1 MSLALTGRVWLHLAA
16 VLAAALLAG
25 CASPARSTAE
35 PGQSWAGR
43 LALQV
48 TDRPSESFSAGFE
61 LRGHSDAGEL
71 KLDSPLVGTLG
82 VLSWRP
88 GSATLRSA
96 GQVRQFE
103 SIDALVTHVTGSP
116 MPVAALFDW
125 LRGIDSQ
132 VPGWRADLSQVAQ
145 GRVIA
150 RRIEPTPQAELRVVF
165 ER

>member
-1 MSLALTGRVWLHLAA
+1 MIRALSGRVRVLATVLLVAA
-16 VLAAALLAG
+16 VMAG
-25 CASPARSTAE
+25 CASPPRVVDA

-48 TDRPSESFSAGFE
+48 TDRPAESFSAGFE
-61 LRGHSDAGEL
+61 LRGHPDAGEL
-71 KLDSPLVGTLG
+71 KLESPLIGTLG
-82 VLSWRP
+82 VLSWQP

-96 GQVRQFE
+96 GQVRQFD

-125 LRGIDSQ
+125 LRGIDSP

-145 GRVIA
+145 GRVSA
-150 RRIEPTPQAELRVVF
+150 QRLEPTPQAELRVVF